1 MENINLNNSGYV
13 RERFNFLFDGLDI
26 DDFRRTSAEKEKRI
40 LDERIKY
47 ILREERRKRKQ
58 RRIWDMAKNIQEEI
72 NDYLMKASKP
82 KNDFEKMLMNK
93 MTKELGT
100 VTSAKELS
108 LFLKIDVDYIYD
120 AIEDEILPHFNYG
133 SSYSIKTAEIIPFL
147 NNSYSSILNRR
158 KLHCG
163 KH

>member
-1 MENINLNNSGYV
+1 MENTNLNNSGYV

-58 RRIWDMAKNIQEEI
+58 RRIWDMAKDIQDEI
-72 NDYLMKASKP
+72 NEYLIKASKP

-108 LFLKIDVDYIYD
+108 LFLKIGKSSIYRGLD
-120 AIEDEILPHFNYG
+120 TGEILSFRSG
-133 SSYSIKTAEIIPFL
+133 KRRFILTEGVLPFL
-147 NNSYSSILNRR
+147 RD
-158 KLHCG
+158 
-163 KH
+163 

>member
-1 MENINLNNSGYV
+1 MENTNLNNSGYV

-26 DDFRRTSAEKEKRI
+26 DDFRRTSAEIERKS

-108 LFLKIDVDYIYD
+108 LFLKIGKSSIYRGLD
-120 AIEDEILPHFNYG
+120 TGEILSFRSG
-133 SSYSIKTAEIIPFL
+133 KRRFILTEGVLPFL
-147 NNSYSSILNRR
+147 RD
-158 KLHCG
+158 
-163 KH
+163 

>member
-1 MENINLNNSGYV
+1 MENTNLNNSGYV
-13 RERFNFLFDGLDI
+13 RERFKFLFDGLDI
-26 DDFRRTSAEKEKRI
+26 DDFRRTSAEIEKKS

-108 LFLKIDVDYIYD
+108 LFLKIGKSSIYRGLD
-120 AIEDEILPHFNYG
+120 TGEILSFRSG
-133 SSYSIKTAEIIPFL
+133 KRRFILTEGVLPFL
-147 NNSYSSILNRR
+147 RD
-158 KLHCG
+158 
-163 KH
+163 

>member
-1 MENINLNNSGYV
+1 MENTNLNNSGYV
-13 RERFNFLFDGLDI
+13 RERFNFLFDDLDI

-108 LFLKIDVDYIYD
+108 LFLKIGKSSVYRGLDTG
-120 AIEDEILPHFNYG
+120 EILSFRSG
-133 SSYSIKTAEIIPFL
+133 KRRFILTEGVLPFL
-147 NNSYSSILNRR
+147 RD
-158 KLHCG
+158 
-163 KH
+163 

>member
-1 MENINLNNSGYV
+1 MENTNLNNSGYV

-26 DDFRRTSAEKEKRI
+26 DDFRRTSAEIEKKS

-93 MTKELGT
+93 
-100 VTSAKELS
+100 
-108 LFLKIDVDYIYD
+108 
-120 AIEDEILPHFNYG
+120 
-133 SSYSIKTAEIIPFL
+133 
-147 NNSYSSILNRR
+147 
-158 KLHCG
+158 
-163 KH
+163 

>member
-1 MENINLNNSGYV
+1 MENINLNTRYV
-13 RERFNFLFDGLDI
+13 RERFTFLFDGLDI
-26 DDFRRTSAEKEKRI
+26 DDFRRTSAEKEKKS

-58 RRIWDMAKNIQEEI
+58 RRIWDMAKDIQDEI
-72 NDYLMKASKP
+72 NEYLIKASKP

-108 LFLKIDVDYIYD
+108 LFLKIGKSSIYRGLD
-120 AIEDEILPHFNYG
+120 TGEILSFRSG
-133 SSYSIKTAEIIPFL
+133 KRRFILTEGVLPFL
-147 NNSYSSILNRR
+147 RD
-158 KLHCG
+158 
-163 KH
+163 

>member
-1 MENINLNNSGYV
+1 MENTNLNNSGYV
-13 RERFNFLFDGLDI
+13 RGRFNFLFDGLDI

-108 LFLKIDVDYIYD
+108 LFLKIGKSSIYRGLD
-120 AIEDEILPHFNYG
+120 TGEILSFRSG
-133 SSYSIKTAEIIPFL
+133 KRRFILTEGVLPFL
-147 NNSYSSILNRR
+147 RD
-158 KLHCG
+158 
-163 KH
+163 

>member
-1 MENINLNNSGYV
+1 MENTNLNNSGYV

-108 LFLKIDVDYIYD
+108 LFLKIGKSSIYRGLD
-120 AIEDEILPHFNYG
+120 TGEILSFRSG
-133 SSYSIKTAEIIPFL
+133 KRRFILTEGVLPFL
-147 NNSYSSILNRR
+147 RD
-158 KLHCG
+158 
-163 KH
+163 

>member
-26 DDFRRTSAEKEKRI
+26 DDFRRTSAEKEKKS

-108 LFLKIDVDYIYD
+108 LFLKIGKSSIYRGLD
-120 AIEDEILPHFNYG
+120 TGEILSFRSG
-133 SSYSIKTAEIIPFL
+133 KRRFILTEGVLPFL
-147 NNSYSSILNRR
+147 RD
-158 KLHCG
+158 
-163 KH
+163 

>member
-1 MENINLNNSGYV
+1 MENTNLNNSGYV

-26 DDFRRTSAEKEKRI
+26 DDFRRTSAEIEKKS

-108 LFLKIDVDYIYD
+108 LFLKIGKSSIYRGLD
-120 AIEDEILPHFNYG
+120 TGEILSFRSG
-133 SSYSIKTAEIIPFL
+133 KRRFILTEGVLPFL
-147 NNSYSSILNRR
+147 RD
-158 KLHCG
+158 
-163 KH
+163 

>member
-1 MENINLNNSGYV
+1 MENTNLNNSGYV
-13 RERFNFLFDGLDI
+13 RERFKFLFDGLDI
-26 DDFRRTSAEKEKRI
+26 DDFRRTSAEIEKKS

-58 RRIWDMAKNIQEEI
+58 RRIWDMAKDIQDEI
-72 NDYLMKASKP
+72 NEYLIKASKP

-108 LFLKIDVDYIYD
+108 LFLKLGKSSIYRGLD
-120 AIEDEILPHFNYG
+120 TGEILSFRSG
-133 SSYSIKTAEIIPFL
+133 KRRFILTEGVLPFL
-147 NNSYSSILNRR
+147 RD
-158 KLHCG
+158 
-163 KH
+163 

>member
-13 RERFNFLFDGLDI
+13 RERFKFLFDGLDI
-26 DDFRRTSAEKEKRI
+26 DDFRRTSAEIEKKS

-58 RRIWDMAKNIQEEI
+58 RRIWDMAKDIQDEI
-72 NDYLMKASKP
+72 NEYLIKASKP

-108 LFLKIDVDYIYD
+108 LFLKIGKSSIYRGLD
-120 AIEDEILPHFNYG
+120 TGEILSFRSG
-133 SSYSIKTAEIIPFL
+133 KRRFILTEGVLPFL
-147 NNSYSSILNRR
+147 RD
-158 KLHCG
+158 
-163 KH
+163 

>member
-13 RERFNFLFDGLDI
+13 RERFKFLFDGLDI
-26 DDFRRTSAEKEKRI
+26 DDFRRTSAEKEKKS

-108 LFLKIDVDYIYD
+108 LFLKIGKSSIYRGLD
-120 AIEDEILPHFNYG
+120 TGEILSFRSG
-133 SSYSIKTAEIIPFL
+133 KRRFILTEGVLPFL
-147 NNSYSSILNRR
+147 RD
-158 KLHCG
+158 
-163 KH
+163 

>member
-1 MENINLNNSGYV
+1 MENINLNTRYV
-13 RERFNFLFDGLDI
+13 RERFTFLFDGLDI
-26 DDFRRTSAEKEKRI
+26 DDFRRTSAEKEKKS

-108 LFLKIDVDYIYD
+108 LFLKIGKSSIYRGLD
-120 AIEDEILPHFNYG
+120 TGEILSFRSG
-133 SSYSIKTAEIIPFL
+133 KRRFILTEGVLPFL
-147 NNSYSSILNRR
+147 RD
-158 KLHCG
+158 
-163 KH
+163 

>member
-1 MENINLNNSGYV
+1 VENTNLNNSGYV

-108 LFLKIDVDYIYD
+108 LFLKIGKSSIYRGLD
-120 AIEDEILPHFNYG
+120 TGEILSFRSG
-133 SSYSIKTAEIIPFL
+133 KRRFILTEGVLPFL
-147 NNSYSSILNRR
+147 RD
-158 KLHCG
+158 
-163 KH
+163 

>member
-1 MENINLNNSGYV
+1 MENTNLNNSGYV

-26 DDFRRTSAEKEKRI
+26 DDFRRTSAEIEKKS

-58 RRIWDMAKNIQEEI
+58 RRIWDMAKDIQDEI
-72 NDYLMKASKP
+72 NEYLIKASKP

-108 LFLKIDVDYIYD
+108 LFLKIGKSSIYRGLD
-120 AIEDEILPHFNYG
+120 TGEILSFRSG
-133 SSYSIKTAEIIPFL
+133 KRRFILTEGVLPFL
-147 NNSYSSILNRR
+147 RD
-158 KLHCG
+158 
-163 KH
+163 

>member
-1 MENINLNNSGYV
+1 MENTNLNNSGYV
-13 RERFNFLFDGLDI
+13 RERFKFLFDGLDI
-26 DDFRRTSAEKEKRI
+26 DDFRRTSAEIEKKS

-58 RRIWDMAKNIQEEI
+58 RRIWDMAKDIQDEI
-72 NDYLMKASKP
+72 NEYLIKASKP

-108 LFLKIDVDYIYD
+108 LFLKIGKSSIYRGLD
-120 AIEDEILPHFNYG
+120 TGEILSFRSG
-133 SSYSIKTAEIIPFL
+133 KRRFILTEGVLPFL
-147 NNSYSSILNRR
+147 RD
-158 KLHCG
+158 
-163 KH
+163 

>member
-1 MENINLNNSGYV
+1 MENTNLNNSGYV
-13 RERFNFLFDGLDI
+13 RERFNFLFDDLDI
-26 DDFRRTSAEKEKRI
+26 DDFRRTSAEKEKKS

-108 LFLKIDVDYIYD
+108 LFLKIGKSSIYRGLD
-120 AIEDEILPHFNYG
+120 TGEILSFRSG
-133 SSYSIKTAEIIPFL
+133 KRRFILTEGVLPFL
-147 NNSYSSILNRR
+147 RD
-158 KLHCG
+158 
-163 KH
+163 